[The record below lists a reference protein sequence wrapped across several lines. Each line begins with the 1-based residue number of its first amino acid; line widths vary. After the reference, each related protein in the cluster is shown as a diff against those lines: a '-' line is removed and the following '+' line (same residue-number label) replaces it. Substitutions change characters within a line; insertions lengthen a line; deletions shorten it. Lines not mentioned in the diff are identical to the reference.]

1 MTDIAG
7 VRQDMERAA
16 IGDEDRALNQANWM
30 SGSDA
35 TRREAI
41 AETAKICQSRHP
53 SGTYRADTH
62 KI

>member
-30 SGSDA
+30 CVSLSVLA
-35 TRREAI
+35 L
-41 AETAKICQSRHP
+41 
-53 SGTYRADTH
+53 
-62 KI
+62 